1 MNQQI
6 ATTDTQNQGIS
17 SVNAFDRMM
26 MDSSSNMNSGAVA
39 IESQRAIA
47 EARGQMQLARMFPR
61 SVNDAMKEFLES
73 CKSPEFAAEAFY
85 TVKNR
90 GSGPSIRFAEE
101 AARCYGHFDYGH
113 RELSR
118 GDGKSE
124 IEVFAW
130 DKEKNNVS
138 KRQITVMH
146 VLDVGGSSRKLTQQG
161 DIDNKIA
168 NVASK
173 QMRGR
178 ILALLPKH
186 MVAAGKAECQRTL
199 AGGND
204 KPMPE
209 RILRISQR
217 FERLA
222 VTSDQIAAYLGISK
236 VDDMS
241 VEQIGDLQ
249 GVYNAIKEGA
259 KISEYFGGEAE
270 HGQDGEQ
277 QDTGA
282 AIANLQSRTANNGPA
297 KQGDKPSPASST
309 DKATTQG
316 GAKSNGNVD
325 AKSEARGDGVASQKH
340 AAAKKETA
348 HKKAAPPPADSKR
361 EPEPLDNLLY
371 EPEPEHDAEGNQG
384 REQSN
389 VADGDDVF

>member
-1 MNQQI
+1 MNQLTQ
-6 ATTDTQNQGIS
+6 TDAPQDRSMLAGMANSG
-17 SVNAFDRMM
+17 FDRMLM
-26 MDSSSNMNSGAVA
+26 EGTSNMNSGAVA

-61 SVNDAMKEFLES
+61 SVNEAMSEFLES

-130 DKEKNNVS
+130 DKQKNNVS
-138 KRQITVMH
+138 KRQITVLH
-146 VLDVGGSSRKLTQQG
+146 VLDSGTGSRKLTQQT

-186 MVAAGKAECQRTL
+186 MIAAGKAECQRTL

-204 KPMPE
+204 KPIAE
-209 RILRISQR
+209 RITACTQR
-217 FERLA
+217 FDRRG
-222 VTSDQIAAYLGISK
+222 VTREQIANYLNIAK
-236 VDDMS
+236 VDDMTAEMLS
-241 VEQIGDLQ
+241 DMQ
-249 GVYNAIKEGA
+249 GVFNAIKEGA
-259 KISEYFGGEAE
+259 KVEDYFGGDTE
-270 HGQDGEQ
+270 QDIEGGE

-282 AIANLQSRTANNGPA
+282 AITSLQQRAANNGA
-297 KQGDKPSPASST
+297 PASSKGT
-309 DKATTQG
+309 TGKPQDGEKTSATAKTTTKA
-316 GAKSNGNVD
+316 K
-325 AKSEARGDGVASQKH
+325 
-340 AAAKKETA
+340 AAAP
-348 HKKAAPPPADSKR
+348 APAPAP
-361 EPEPLDNLLY
+361 EPERRTDPLDNLKA
-371 EPEPEHDAEGNQG
+371 ETAHNPDPDETGGANDSQDDDA
-384 REQSN
+384 
-389 VADGDDVF
+389 F

>member
-6 ATTDTQNQGIS
+6 SNSDTQDQG
-17 SVNAFDRMM
+17 VAARNAFDRMM
-26 MDSSSNMNSGAVA
+26 MDSNTSMNSGAVA

-61 SVNDAMKEFLES
+61 SLHAATKEFLES

-101 AARCYGHFDYGH
+101 AARCFGHFDYGH

-118 GDGKSE
+118 SEGKSE

-146 VLDVGGSSRKLTQQG
+146 VLDAGGGSRKLTQQG

-178 ILALLPKH
+178 ILALLPKPLI
-186 MVAAGKAECQRTL
+186 ATGKAECQRTL

-209 RILRISQR
+209 RILRVTQR
-217 FERLA
+217 FERMGITPA
-222 VTSDQIAAYLGISK
+222 QIATYLGNS
-236 VDDMS
+236 VDEMTA
-241 VEQIGDLQ
+241 EQIGDLQ
-249 GVYNAIKEGA
+249 GVFNAIKEGA
-259 KISEYFGGEAE
+259 NISEYFGGDAE

-282 AIANLQSRTANNGPA
+282 AIASLQNRATSNGPA
-297 KQGDKPSPASST
+297 KQGDKPSPASSA
-309 DKATTQG
+309 DKATAQG
-316 GAKSNGNVD
+316 AAKASGTGDSSGNAD
-325 AKSEARGDGVASQKH
+325 PVAESASSQKQT
-340 AAAKKETA
+340 AAKKETA
-348 HKKAAPPPADSKR
+348 AKKAAPTPA
-361 EPEPLDNLLY
+361 
-371 EPEPEHDAEGNQG
+371 PEPETEGEPKLEAERATEQNAADGQDDAG
-384 REQSN
+384 
-389 VADGDDVF
+389 DGDDVF